1 MHERRNGRSLVYQGS
16 YGRGD
21 VMVSC
26 QESGN
31 MRKILGVLALSPPW
45 LGKQQHAWAV
55 HHSLP
60 RIKGLLPW
68 TIHPQPLQLILLLP
82 LLHLVST

>member
-1 MHERRNGRSLVYQGS
+1 M
-16 YGRGD
+16 
-21 VMVSC
+21 MVIVVRT
-26 QESGN
+26 QADDN
-31 MRKILGVLALSPPW
+31 WMVLALSPPW

-68 TIHPQPLQLILLLP
+68 TIHPQPLQLSLLLLP